1 MRHSC
6 DSCVPPEDNPGVVL
20 GVVMGELAKQG
31 RDKITFVTSPA
42 IWDLGAWMEQLI
54 AESTGKEGKGIVP
67 IDDEPLGPPAVYG
80 QDRLFAYIRYTAG
93 ADAAQDAKVAALEKA
108 GHPVIRIE
116 LADLINLGEEFFL
129 WEIATAVAGSLLGIN
144 AFDQPNVQESKD
156 YTKRSEE
163 HTSEL
168 QSRLHLVCRL
178 LLEKKKKHSRNVR
191 THR

>member
-1 MRHSC
+1 MGVNGERLLYRAERIRHSC

-67 IDDEPLGPPAVYG
+67 VDDEPLGPPEVYG

-93 ADAAQDAKVAALEKA
+93 VDAAQDAKDRKS
-108 GHPVIRIE
+108 
-116 LADLINLGEEFFL
+116 
-129 WEIATAVAGSLLGIN
+129 T
-144 AFDQPNVQESKD
+144 
-156 YTKRSEE
+156 
-163 HTSEL
+163 
-168 QSRLHLVCRL
+168 RLNSSHLVISYAVFC
-178 LLEKKKKHSRNVR
+178 
-191 THR
+191 